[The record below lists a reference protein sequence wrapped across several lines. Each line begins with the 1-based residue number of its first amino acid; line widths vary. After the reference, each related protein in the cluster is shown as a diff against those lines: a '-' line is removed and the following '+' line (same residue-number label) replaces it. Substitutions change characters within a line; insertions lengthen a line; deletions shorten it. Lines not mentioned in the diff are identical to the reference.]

1 MKRDVYMGAC
11 EASPLKRSRDEI
23 AEVEEEMK
31 CKKRRKLINWK
42 LPSNR
47 MLMEKAVREV
57 LATGKSTYVSKKYK
71 IPLRTLRRYTAAE
84 RRRLKCL
91 REVVESPHEQD
102 FFFRE
107 NASDED
113 LEDFLVSWFVLEND
127 VVSSKKNQEWE
138 FVPISRVL

>member
-11 EASPLKRSRDEI
+11 EALPLKRSRDEI
-23 AEVEEEMK
+23 AKVEEEIKK

-47 MLMEKAVREV
+47 MLMEKAVCEV
-57 LATGKSTYVSKKYK
+57 LSTGKSTYVSKKYK

-91 REVVESPHEQD
+91 TEVVESPQD
-102 FFFRE
+102 FFCQE
-107 NASDED
+107 HASDEE
-113 LEDFLVSWFVLEND
+113 LKDFLVSWFVLEND